1 MNSNDV
7 LKMMEKVA
15 SDPLFVQFG
24 IKKSDH
30 SIICKSEKGWKQ
42 VRFDYYNSYDRSRDD
57 LALRVRPVYEIRFHI
72 LHKWFE
78 KYCQRSISDQRTD
91 DSICFTNDMIG
102 GVEEFFFLE
111 SRKEYNKD
119 LDAMHNEVVKNAKMV
134 FSKFSTLNDI
144 YDYKI
149 LSVIRGEK
157 EFPDVSFEW
166 VIQYLILSRIVAPQ
180 DYEIVK
186 RLILERVDYMYGRK
200 EPNVEK
206 YYDSLPEIMKDLEET
221 DFTTGKWGKLL

>member
-15 SDPLFVQFG
+15 SDPFFVQFG

-91 DSICFTNDMIG
+91 DSIGFTNDMIG
-102 GVEEFFFLE
+102 GVDFFFFLE
-111 SRKEYNKD
+111 SRKDYNKD

-144 YDYKI
+144 YDFKI
-149 LSVIRGEK
+149 LPVIRGEK
-157 EFPDVSFEW
+157 ELPDGSFGW
-166 VIQYLILSRIVAPQ
+166 VIEDLILSRIVAPQ

-186 RLILERVDYMYGRK
+186 RHILERVDYMYGRK

-206 YYDSLPEIMKDLEET
+206 YYDSLPEIIKDLEET

>member
-15 SDPLFVQFG
+15 SDPFFVQYG

-91 DSICFTNDMIG
+91 DSIGFTNDMIG
-102 GVEEFFFLE
+102 GVEFFFFLE
-111 SRKEYNKD
+111 SRKDYNKD

-144 YDYKI
+144 YDFKI
-149 LSVIRGEK
+149 LPVIRGEK
-157 EFPDVSFEW
+157 ELPDGSFGW
-166 VIQYLILSRIVAPQ
+166 VIEDLILSRIVAP
-180 DYEIVK
+180 
-186 RLILERVDYMYGRK
+186 
-200 EPNVEK
+200 
-206 YYDSLPEIMKDLEET
+206 
-221 DFTTGKWGKLL
+221 